1 MFSRCVNPLAFQG
14 ERVPGFSLAGEGFF
28 LESQSSARK
37 HTTLSDETW
46 TGGYVVD
53 VEYTH
58 GFYPDLTPLNLAM
71 AATLAGRRAPDP
83 DAPFTYLEL
92 GCGNGVSTA
101 LLAAANPHGQFWA
114 NDFNPTHIL
123 NARTTAE
130 AAGTTNVTFLEASFE
145 DLSAADLPEFDF
157 IVLHGIWSWVSA
169 ENRHYIVELIRRRLK
184 LGGLV
189 YLSYNCLPGWARVAP
204 LRRLM
209 KLGVTNPSAPAAA
222 RVEQALAYV
231 HTLRAAGAAYFA
243 DAPYIAPIL
252 DHLAGQ
258 DPAYLAHEYLNEEWW
273 LFYHDE
279 VASALA
285 PAKLGYIAQGRLL
298 DAFDQFNLKAEQR
311 ALPAA
316 TSNPEVV
323 RDFLLDRRFRRDIY
337 GRGAPAL
344 RPQDVSR
351 WMSGR
356 RFALARLRAVCPLK
370 FKAPGGEF
378 DLTPKVFD
386 VLLDALVAGPA
397 TMSELCTQLPAL
409 EPRHIEQSLGVLCAL
424 GYVQPALPA
433 AGDAAR
439 KASTDRFNAAALRAA
454 AAGRAVAALAS
465 PVTGTGIPLPG
476 PEQAF
481 LAAILRG
488 QPPEALAATLAP
500 GSEAE
505 QATMRNRAINFARNG
520 LGVLKAL
527 QVI

>member
-1 MFSRCVNPLAFQG
+1 M
-14 ERVPGFSLAGEGFF
+14 PGFSLAGEGFF

-37 HTTLSDETW
+37 HATLSDETW

-58 GFYPDLTPLNLAM
+58 GFYPDLAPLNLAM
-71 AATLAGRRAPDP
+71 AATQAGRRAPDP

-145 DLSAADLPEFDF
+145 DLTDADLPEFDF

-184 LGGLV
+184 PGGLV

-231 HTLRAAGAAYFA
+231 HSLRAAGAAFFA

-258 DPAYLAHEYLNEEWW
+258 DPAYLAHEYLNEQWW

-311 ALPAA
+311 ALLAA
-316 TSNPEVV
+316 PDAPSNAEVV
-323 RDFLLDRRFRRDIY
+323 RDFLLDRRFRRDVY
-337 GRGAPAL
+337 SRGAPTL
-344 RPQDVSR
+344 TPQDVSR

-356 RFALARLRAVCPLK
+356 RFALARLREVCPLK

-386 VLLDALVAGPA
+386 AVLDALIAGPA
-397 TMSELCTQLPAL
+397 TMADLCVKLPAL
-409 EPRHIEQSLGVLCAL
+409 EARHIEQALSVLCAL

-433 AGDAAR
+433 EGDAAR
-439 KASTDRFNAAALRAA
+439 KVATDRFNAAALHSA
-454 AAGRAVAALAS
+454 AAGRPVAALAS

-488 QPPEALAATLAP
+488 EAPESLAATLAP
-500 GSEAE
+500 ESDTDQTA
-505 QATMRNRAINFARNG
+505 MRNRAVNFTRNG